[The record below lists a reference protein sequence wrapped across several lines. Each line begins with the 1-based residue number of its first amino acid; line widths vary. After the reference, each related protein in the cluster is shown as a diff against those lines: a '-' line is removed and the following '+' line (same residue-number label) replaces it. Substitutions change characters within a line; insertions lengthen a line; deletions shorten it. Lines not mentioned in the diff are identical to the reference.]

1 VTGGKSETVHVLC
14 DNGSVMLHDLPL
26 PAGIADRVAKGQ
38 LRLVNAD
45 GTPLADPVPAPAVPD
60 SDEVPTGSMAVVL
73 GWVGESRERAARAL
87 EVEQAAEKPRKTLL
101 TTLEALATEP
111 DA

>member
-1 VTGGKSETVHVLC
+1 MTGAKPETVHVLC
-14 DNGSVMLHDLPL
+14 DNGSVMEHDLPL
-26 PAGIADRVAKGQ
+26 PSGIADRVARGQ

-45 GTPLADPVPAPAVPD
+45 GTPLAGPAPVPPVPD

-73 GWVGESRERAARAL
+73 GWVGESRERATRAL

-111 DA
+111 EA